1 MGTPHPQGR
10 PARRKGSPYPKAD
23 FLPRLVAKSI
33 DFVFASLFAWLV
45 PGVGPLVGMAFLLA
59 SDGLPNGQSAGK
71 RLMGVRTVHIPTRE
85 SCTFAQSAI
94 RNLPIAVAF
103 AFSLNPVLILVAAPM
118 LAFEMYMAF
127 SDPHGVRIGDIFADT
142 QVVDGKIPLD
152 AVTPIEPNLR
162 RPTHV
167 LPGREMGEA
176 AEAQSRS
183 RS

>member
-1 MGTPHPQGR
+1 MGAPHSHSR
-10 PARRKGSPYPKAD
+10 PARRRGSPYPKAD

-33 DFVFASLFAWLV
+33 DFIFAFLFAWLL
-45 PGVGPLVGMAFLLA
+45 PGIGPLVGMAFLLG
-59 SDGLPNGQSAGK
+59 SDGLPNGQSIGK
-71 RLMGVRTVHIPTRE
+71 RLMGIRVVHIPSRL
-85 SCTFAQSAI
+85 SCSMAQSAV

-127 SDPHGVRIGDIFADT
+127 SDPHGIRIGDIFADT
-142 QVVDGKIPLD
+142 QVVDGKIPVD
-152 AVTPIEPNLR
+152 VVTPLEPTLR
-162 RPTHV
+162 HPARAM
-167 LPGREMGEA
+167 PGREMGEA